1 MYLAIFQVPR
11 SQVLYALIGRI
22 IALGQAHQKEVGI
35 NICVLS
41 SLHAHLSCFCQIVS
55 CEVDSTE
62 GGVVKFLKSND
73 PLIEFLGLGK

>member
-35 NICVLS
+35 NMCVLS
-41 SLHAHLSCFCQIVS
+41 WLHILSCFCQIVS